1 MKNIHLR
8 IVTYLFFISGLT
20 SLIYQIYWQ
29 KKIFTLLGSDI
40 YATSMNLS
48 AFMLGLSLGSYL
60 IGIFVD
66 NIKYRIV
73 IYGLIEILIGVFA
86 LQFDIII
93 SRLTPFLHNTYN
105 LFFLSNPLYYHSIK
119 FILLFLILLIP
130 TMLMGATL
138 PLLIRELTPNIN
150 LLGTITAN
158 LYSLN
163 TLGAMFGVF
172 FSGFFLIYHFGM
184 EMTLWIAVTLNLLV
198 GLFAILLYGFKSQL
212 SELKLEEPS
221 IDENNNKTNFNDVN
235 FNIPLSTFIIGF
247 SILSMEVIW
256 TRIQVQYFSATVHS
270 FSIMLFFVLLGLYW
284 GSTLSKKFI
293 DKRKDLTDIFTYLI
307 LAMGIAISFTGLL
320 LYILPSLYIKFVFS
334 LNSIFNNKDSW
345 FLITI
350 ISKSICASLFILFP
364 CIISGILFP
373 IAVKISSNS
382 NQSIGKTTSVVYYW
396 NTIGSVLGPLTTAF
410 ILIPLL
416 NIKGAF
422 FAISLFIILTGTLL
436 NFKQTKLYTAFDI
449 IPIVIFITII
459 SISYLLPDKIVSN
472 YSIIAKETELI
483 YHEEGNAQTIS
494 LLKNDKNQTIFLID
508 GNVEAD
514 NSPTQ
519 LRHFILKGHLPLLLH
534 PQPDNVLVIGL
545 GMGITLNAIENNPA
559 VKTIDLVELSP
570 QVVKAQEYL
579 ININNDVLNNE
590 KLNLIIDDGRNF
602 LSATTKK
609 YDMITVDPIH
619 PRISGVGTLYT
630 HEFYEQVSEHL
641 NHNGIYIQW
650 IPSYQMSPHSFKMA
664 VNTFKTTFPHSI
676 LWYVKGHVLLLGKK
690 NNIIIDYDIM
700 KKNFYN
706 ISSDMKRI
714 NIRNTEELLSLVAM
728 TPDYLNLYTEGF
740 NMQNND
746 NNLYL
751 EYHVPGQYLY
761 NVDDIIKSILPYWGF
776 SDVYI
781 KNVNQEER
789 NTIFAYWDERET
801 KLRLNTNNIIEN

>member
-1 MKNIHLR
+1 
-8 IVTYLFFISGLT
+8 
-20 SLIYQIYWQ
+20 
-29 KKIFTLLGSDI
+29 
-40 YATSMNLS
+40 
-48 AFMLGLSLGSYL
+48 
-60 IGIFVD
+60 
-66 NIKYRIV
+66 
-73 IYGLIEILIGVFA
+73 
-86 LQFDIII
+86 
-93 SRLTPFLHNTYN
+93 
-105 LFFLSNPLYYHSIK
+105 
-119 FILLFLILLIP
+119 
-130 TMLMGATL
+130 
-138 PLLIRELTPNIN
+138 
-150 LLGTITAN
+150 
-158 LYSLN
+158 
-163 TLGAMFGVF
+163 
-172 FSGFFLIYHFGM
+172 
-184 EMTLWIAVTLNLLV
+184 
-198 GLFAILLYGFKSQL
+198 
-212 SELKLEEPS
+212 
-221 IDENNNKTNFNDVN
+221 
-235 FNIPLSTFIIGF
+235 
-247 SILSMEVIW
+247 
-256 TRIQVQYFSATVHS
+256 
-270 FSIMLFFVLLGLYW
+270 
-284 GSTLSKKFI
+284 
-293 DKRKDLTDIFTYLI
+293 
-307 LAMGIAISFTGLL
+307 
-320 LYILPSLYIKFVFS
+320 
-334 LNSIFNNKDSW
+334 
-345 FLITI
+345 
-350 ISKSICASLFILFP
+350 
-364 CIISGILFP
+364 LFP

-382 NQSIGKTTSVVYYW
+382 NQSIGKTTSVIYYW

-410 ILIPLL
+410 VLIPLL

-590 KLNLIIDDGRNF
+590 KLNLIIDDGRNY

-630 HEFYEQVSEHL
+630 REFYEQVSEHL

-706 ISSDMKRI
+706 ISPDMKRI

-728 TPDYLNLYTEGF
+728 TPDYLNLYTDGF